1 MTKTLKKLPVPKN
14 RVAHFAETNG
24 KPKSGKPDSKPLFDV
39 VAPLSADIFSGFIG
53 GKWLPNPD
61 EVLQRQSK
69 GKNIE
74 LYTTEMPGRDST
86 VYASVQ
92 NLQHSLSVLNWKLVP
107 ASEEEADIKVAND
120 IRERLERINNFHED
134 IFEFSSCGPVGFA
147 LSEIMWKIEKD
158 GTVGVDR
165 IDSVHQRRCQFSSD
179 GVPLVFDVTHP
190 FPGSP
195 LPDRKFI
202 VCRYGAVGENPYGDP
217 ILLHC
222 YWPYWFKKGGYKFW
236 SVFLERFGQP
246 AIDAS
251 YKSNSGD
258 PEKAELEKIL
268 ADWQNGTALSHSDN
282 VVVTLLEA
290 AKTGTASYD
299 GFIKTMNEEIVKT
312 VLLQA
317 VMTEQT
323 QPGSQM
329 SPKTAQ
335 VIWQN
340 RISSLAKTVASA
352 LSASLV
358 RWLVDF
364 NFGEDVESPRFVF
377 DTEPEEDLN
386 TRASRDEK
394 LVRMGLPVGQ
404 AYFYETYKIPQP
416 TKGDPLVLVPSPVS
430 AFADAGG
437 ERFTDLRDKSKKT
450 VHLKVRV
457 PAPPRNAIG
466 RYDVAAVA
474 RGRRRFAEQLDKVFQ
489 SLAPGLQNA
498 LATNRPV
505 LAVVED
511 YISSEMPT
519 RLATVLYN
527 GNLESLKTAAESMAA
542 RLSLT
547 INEARFTDLAAQYAR
562 VHAYDLGAA
571 TEMTGTIREIMANRV
586 RELMDGGGAIEQIR
600 DDLLAEFA
608 DLTKSR
614 AETIAVTETQKAAN
628 WAATQM
634 ARESGLNLE
643 AWFVGESTDEP
654 LCLDLM
660 AGNPYPLNGADVGE
674 IPHPNCI
681 HRWVFSR
688 RAEG

>member
-24 KPKSGKPDSKPLFDV
+24 KPKAAKPDSKPLFDV

-61 EVLQRQSK
+61 EILQRQSK

-92 NLQHSLSVLNWKLVP
+92 NLQHSLSVLRWKLEP
-107 ASEEEADIKVAND
+107 ASEDKTDIRVAADI
-120 IRERLERINNFHED
+120 RGRLQRINRFHED
-134 IFEFSSCGPVGFA
+134 LFEFASCGPVGFA
-147 LSEIMWKIEKD
+147 LSEIMWKIERD

-165 IDSVHQRRCQFSSD
+165 IDSVHQRRCQFSAD
-179 GVPLVFDVTHP
+179 GTPLVHDIAHP

-202 VCRYGAVGENPYGDP
+202 ACRYGAVGENPYGDP

-222 YWPYWFKKGGYKFW
+222 YWPYWFKKGGFKFW

-251 YKSNSGD
+251 YKSNSSD

-268 ADWQNGTALSHSDN
+268 EDWQNGTALSHSDN

-290 AKTGTASYD
+290 AKSGTASYD

-340 RISSLAKTVASA
+340 RIVSLAKTVASA
-352 LSASLV
+352 LNASLI

-364 NFGEDVESPRFVF
+364 NFGEDVEAPRFVF

-386 TRASRDEK
+386 TRAQRDEK
-394 LVRMGLPVGQ
+394 LVRMGLPVSKQ
-404 AYFYETYKIPQP
+404 YFYDTYKIPQP
-416 TKGDPLVLVPSPVS
+416 AAGDELVEIPS
-430 AFADAGG
+430 AGFAADGTADPAKLKH
-437 ERFTDLRDKSKKT
+437 ESKKT
-450 VHLKVRV
+450 VRLKVRV

-466 RYDVAAVA
+466 RYDVASVA
-474 RGRRRFAEQLDKVFQ
+474 RAKRKFSEQLGKVFQ
-489 SLAPGLQNA
+489 SLEPGLQNA
-498 LATNRPV
+498 LSMNRPV
-505 LAVVED
+505 LASVED

-527 GNLESLKTAAESMAA
+527 GNLESLKTAAASMAHK
-542 RLSLT
+542 LSFS
-547 INEARFTDLAAQYAR
+547 INEDRFAQLAEQYAR

-571 TEMTGTIREIMANRV
+571 TEMTGTIRNVLSNRIS
-586 RELMDGGGAIEQIR
+586 ELMDSGQTLEEIR
-600 DDLLAEFA
+600 DDLLAEFK

-614 AETIAVTETQKAAN
+614 AEMIAVTETQKAAN
-628 WAATQM
+628 WAAAQM
-634 ARESGLNLE
+634 AKESGLDLE
-643 AWFVGESTDEP
+643 AWFVGDSTDEP

-660 AGNPYPLNGADVGE
+660 AGNPYPLNGAEVGD
-674 IPHPNCI
+674 IPHPNCQ
-681 HRWVFSR
+681 HRWIFAKKETS
-688 RAEG
+688 